1 MQDSLPYFHF
11 HHGAARKAFDSAE
24 IVLEDRM
31 IQINPTP
38 AGKALNIHFPILLS
52 TSIVRV

>member
-11 HHGAARKAFDSAE
+11 HHGVARKAFDSAE